1 MPNIVQTRLMTSFV
15 AGRRQHQGVWHVY
28 VKMEPGNGYG
38 IPWRKADEL
47 AEKLRAALDANRG
60 DIVADAVRFDMPD
73 FTYMLPDLASDP
85 SGPYCGASLARVFY
99 SALVAKARECEE
111 QEKAPQ
117 IAYDAAILHRAGFPV
132 GLSNDPTIKE
142 EALKESQHNRELR
155 RALPIVGV
163 RSGEVLGTPTIES
176 KPPVPE
182 EKLS

>member
-1 MPNIVQTRLMTSFV
+1 MLVLQTRFADTYRV
-15 AGRRQHQGVWHVY
+15 GYRPHQGQHY
-28 VKMEPGNGYG
+28 VLVALGDKSYG
-38 IPWRKADEL
+38 IPWRAADEL
-47 AEKLRAALDANRG
+47 AMDLKRRLTDHAAAGCLEFSVTLSGTAWVLPRKLAESFRA
-60 DIVADAVRFDMPD
+60 
-73 FTYMLPDLASDP
+73 DLIS
-85 SGPYCGASLARVFY
+85 
-99 SALVAKARECEE
+99 KARDAEE